1 MRHLITLVF
10 TLTALG
16 LWAQNPSTMERV
28 EAAKIALITERLEL
42 TPEQAEKF
50 WPIYREFSEQQRN
63 LRKEFNNL
71 RTNHNPQTAS
81 EEENQKMLEM
91 GMQIKERQLGLERTY
106 SERMQQVIT
115 TRQLMSLRKAEDD
128 FKEMLMK
135 RIREQQGQR
144 DQMRQDRIRNNDN
157 MQRKRNN

>member
-1 MRHLITLVF
+1 MRHLITLVL
-10 TLTALG
+10 TLTSMG
-16 LWAQNPSTMERV
+16 LWAQSPSTMERV